1 MKNYSILFILA
12 VFLSGNA
19 LKAQERAWTLVDCI
33 EYAIEHNIQ
42 LKQLAL
48 EQESREIS
56 LNTSKYRW
64 LPNLNASVGEDF
76 SFGRSLNVDN
86 TYVNQNSS
94 NTSFGISTG
103 MPLFDGFE
111 IKNDIAAGKLDLMA
125 TIESL
130 KKAQEDLAMNV
141 TATYL
146 DILYYKE
153 IQKIAELQV
162 SLVGE
167 QVART
172 ESLVS
177 AGKVPLSQLYDM
189 KAQLANDE
197 VTLSEARNNVKL
209 AILNLVQLLEL
220 ERDGAGFDVVAPDTE
235 DAIATYMGSILPP
248 DNIYDHAVTF
258 KPQIREQEY
267 LLQSQE
273 KNLLIARAG
282 YYPKLNLSAGYY
294 NSYYHSFGEDAI
306 NRNFSE
312 QWKNNARKYIGLSL
326 SIPIFNRF
334 QTRNNVRNAKVAIIN
349 RQLIMDNTK
358 KNLYKEIQQAYYNA
372 AASQDKLIASGK
384 SVEANEEAF
393 KYAEERY
400 NAGKSTA
407 YEFNEAKTKLA
418 QSLSE
423 QAQAK
428 YTFIFRA
435 KILDFYNGTP
445 IWL

>member
-1 MKNYSILFILA
+1 M
-12 VFLSGNA
+12 
-19 LKAQERAWTLVDCI
+19 
-33 EYAIEHNIQ
+33 
-42 LKQLAL
+42 
-48 EQESREIS
+48 
-56 LNTSKYRW
+56 
-64 LPNLNASVGEDF
+64 
-76 SFGRSLNVDN
+76 
-86 TYVNQNSS
+86 
-94 NTSFGISTG
+94 
-103 MPLFDGFE
+103 
-111 IKNDIAAGKLDLMA
+111 
-125 TIESL
+125 
-130 KKAQEDLAMNV
+130 
-141 TATYL
+141 
-146 DILYYKE
+146 
-153 IQKIAELQV
+153 
-162 SLVGE
+162 
-167 QVART
+167 
-172 ESLVS
+172 
-177 AGKVPLSQLYDM
+177 
-189 KAQLANDE
+189 
-197 VTLSEARNNVKL
+197 
-209 AILNLVQLLEL
+209 
-220 ERDGAGFDVVAPDTE
+220 ERDGAGFEVVAPDTE

-294 NSYYHSFGEDAI
+294 NSYYHSSGEDAI

-326 SIPIFNRF
+326 SISIFNRF